1 MTDYYDPNHRSPS
14 ISRRPGNRRSDDWIR
29 ALLARVQVCRVAT
42 LWGEQPFINPTTFV
56 YRPQTSGHITH
67 DIVFHSN
74 LAGRVRANAE
84 RAEHLGTHVCFEASE
99 IGRLLPSN
107 DPLELSM
114 QYRSV
119 IVFGTVS
126 VLEGEAARRGLSDLS
141 ARIFPLL
148 RPGLEMRP
156 ISDDDL
162 ARTSVHSVAISDWS
176 GKENWQEMAEQ
187 TPDWPALPGEALK

>member
-1 MTDYYDPNHRSPS
+1 MTDYYDPKTRNPS
-14 ISRRPGNRRSDDWIR
+14 ISRRPGNRQDDTWIR

-42 LWGEQPFINPTTFV
+42 LWDTQPFINPTTFV
-56 YRPQTSGHITH
+56 YRQETH

-84 RAEHLGTHVCFEASE
+84 RAEHLGTPICFEVSE
-99 IGRLLPSN
+99 MGRLLPSN

-126 VLEGEAARRGLSDLS
+126 VLEGEAARQGLNDLS
-141 ARIFPLL
+141 ARVFPLL
-148 RPGLEMRP
+148 RPGVETRP
-156 ISDDDL
+156 IGADDL
-162 ARTSVHSVAISDWS
+162 ARTSVYSIAVSEWS
-176 GKENWQEMAEQ
+176 GKENWQEMADQ
-187 TPDWPALPGEALK
+187 TPDWPALPEELLQ

>member
-1 MTDYYDPNHRSPS
+1 VSYYDPTVRSPN

-42 LWGEQPFINPTTFV
+42 LWNDQPFINPTTFV
-56 YRPQTSGHITH
+56 YRPEQH
-67 DIVFHSN
+67 DLVFHSN

-84 RAEHLGTHVCFEASE
+84 RAGALGTPVCFEASE

-126 VLEGEAARRGLSDLS
+126 LLEDDAARQALTDLS
-141 ARIFPLL
+141 AKMFPAL
-148 RPGLEMRP
+148 RQGAEMRP
-156 ISDDDL
+156 ISDNDL
-162 ARTSVHSVAISDWS
+162 ARTSVYSIAISSWS
-176 GKENWQEMAEQ
+176 GKENWEETAIQSEE
-187 TPDWPALPGEALK
+187 WPALPEELT

>member
-14 ISRRPGNRRSDDWIR
+14 ISRRPGNRRSDDWIV

-42 LWGEQPFINPTTFV
+42 LWNDQPFINPTTFV
-56 YRPQTSGHITH
+56 YRPATH
-67 DIVFHSN
+67 DVVFHSN

-84 RAEHLGTHVCFEASE
+84 RAGERGTPVCFEISE
-99 IGRLLPSN
+99 MGRLLPSN

-126 VLEGEAARRGLSDLS
+126 VLEGAAARQGLSDLS
-141 ARIFPLL
+141 AKMFPML

-162 ARTSVHSVAISDWS
+162 ARTSVYSIAVSEWS
-176 GKENWQEMAEQ
+176 GKENWQEMADQ
-187 TPDWPALPGEALK
+187 TPDWPALQEELLK